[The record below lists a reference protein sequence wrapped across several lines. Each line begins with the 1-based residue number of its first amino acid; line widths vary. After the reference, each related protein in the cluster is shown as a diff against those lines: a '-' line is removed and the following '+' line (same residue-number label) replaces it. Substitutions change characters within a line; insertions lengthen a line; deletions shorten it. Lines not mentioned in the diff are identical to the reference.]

1 MNIDSLD
8 LSNPAAV
15 IGAGLL
21 LGLSLAYFVA
31 VLPVFRKPSLD
42 DRIAPYLRDRPRV
55 AKMYGPP
62 VPADA
67 GVLGLARSLAV
78 RAGEWL
84 SSRLTTDASIITR
97 LSRLGP
103 SETIEKFRAHQI
115 LLIAAGIVSGALLG
129 TLVSIGRGFN
139 PAAFVLIPAMGGVCG
154 HFLNDWLLSRRVRRR
169 EERILAEFPTIAELL
184 ALSITAGE
192 GTVDAL
198 ERSCR
203 STTGELSEELRSTLA
218 EARTGTPLIE
228 ALDNLGRRTGIPSI
242 VQFVDG
248 IAVAIARG
256 TPLAEV
262 LRAQAGDVREE
273 GRRRLMELSGK
284 KEVGMLVPVVLFV
297 LPVTVLFAVFPSLA
311 VLELTH

>member
-1 MNIDSLD
+1 MNLKSFDPT
-8 LSNPAAV
+8 NPAAV
-15 IGAGLL
+15 VGVGLL

-55 AKMYGPP
+55 AKMFGPP
-62 VPADA
+62 VPTDA
-67 GVLGLARSLAV
+67 GVLGLARSLTAG
-78 RAGEWL
+78 AGEWL
-84 SSRLTTDASIITR
+84 SSRLTTDASIIAR

-103 SETIEKFRAHQI
+103 AETIERFRAHQI
-115 LLIAAGIVSGALLG
+115 LLIAAGIVSGALLSA
-129 TLVSIGRGFN
+129 LVSIGRGFN
-139 PAAFVLIPAMGGVCG
+139 PALLVLIPVLGGVCG

-203 STTGELSEELRSTLA
+203 STTGELSTELRSTLA
-218 EARTGTPLIE
+218 EARTGTPLVE
-228 ALDNLGRRTGIPSI
+228 ALDNLGKRTGIPSI

-273 GRRRLMELSGK
+273 GRRQLMELSGK

-297 LPVTVLFAVFPSLA
+297 LPITVLFAVFPSLA